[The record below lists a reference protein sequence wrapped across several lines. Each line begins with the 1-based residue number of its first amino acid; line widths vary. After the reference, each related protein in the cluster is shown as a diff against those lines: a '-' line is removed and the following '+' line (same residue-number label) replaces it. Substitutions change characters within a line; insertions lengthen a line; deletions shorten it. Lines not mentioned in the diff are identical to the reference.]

1 MSHGVTSLLTTRR
14 LLWVNVWQ
22 VLWPRNWKRVTE
34 DLQNSNMRF
43 LNDYVNIVSNA
54 TFWWMNFIFI
64 KGYEKP
70 LEQDDLGDIPE
81 RHRANFN
88 HRKFKEAFD
97 REKARAE
104 KKGTRPSMFRIYFD
118 AYWSVMLVSALLK
131 IAADVLNL
139 VGPLCIG
146 ALTSYVVT
154 LSYPADSELLPPHYV
169 TFSDF
174 FANGFVLIVTMFVVL
189 SIRVCIMNAHFKLS
203 FMLSADIRAAIQSM
217 IYTKALR
224 LATFATTG
232 GQMTMGQIT
241 NHMSADA
248 TNVMTMIQS
257 MHFLWSAPFQIAI
270 ILIFLYFEIGFS
282 ALLGAALFI
291 VVLPIQFK
299 VAAIMV
305 DKQKAILRC
314 SDKRLKLTNELLQ
327 GIKLLKMYAWE
338 ELYSKAIEVVRKE
351 EIRNLLY
358 INLCLITSVSFTFG
372 VPVLVTLVAFIT
384 FEPLSGQPLT
394 PDITFSS
401 LSLFNLIAI
410 PLLVMPA
417 SVSSVVGSFVSSKR
431 IIKFLLAPEVKG
443 DRALPMDTEGKV
455 QCKEKKGYSDSSRV
469 VFRKLDEAL
478 SEPTVSI
485 GAQADD
491 SDDQSDDTERALMLS
506 SISLSRG
513 KDLPDASTSNSDQ
526 GIAIK
531 ITGGN
536 FAWDPESTSPTLSD
550 VNVQIPAGKLTM
562 VIGAVGSGKSSLLAS
577 ILNEMTTISGN
588 VYINGEKGRI
598 AFAAQRPWL
607 MNASLRDNIL
617 FSSKMDNKRYHGV
630 LGACAL
636 LPDIDILPAGD
647 KTEIGEKG
655 INLSGGQK
663 QRVSVARAV
672 YADSDIVILDDP
684 LSALD
689 VHVGRQLF
697 EEGIMKQLVNNNKTV
712 ILVTHQLQYLSRADL
727 ILEMKDGTIAAS
739 GSLND
744 IIKADP
750 EMYEEI
756 KQVSAAGWD
765 NDQAESAEEERSK
778 LKRNVSLTSAEIAKG
793 DGQLIEKEEMV
804 RGSVSYKTY
813 LYLLGSVGW
822 GLILLVGVV
831 GALQTSLSVTTN
843 FWLSEWSEA
852 GLSNETARTYTEYLV
867 GYACLSVA
875 AALSQALSTAIMI
888 LSFMVAAKRLHLRML
903 RNIIRAPMRFF
914 DTTLV
919 GQILNRF
926 SNDIQMMDFRLP
938 DTYNFFVI
946 SIMQIIAS
954 VVVVGVVMPIFLVFV
969 IPIAIVYYILQRF
982 YLATSRELQRLESIS
997 KSPVFAYFSESLGG
1011 LTTIRAYRCEN
1022 RFYNT
1027 ILARI
1032 DRNTAAFLYVQIG
1045 ARWLAVRLDALGV
1058 LFVLLS
1064 TGSTLIGALSFGI
1077 NPSLVGLSSAYSL
1090 QMSNF
1095 LNYLMRGRTQVEMQ
1109 MNAVERIQFYS
1120 EVDREDYSGAEPS
1133 AGWPHSGEIRIDNVS
1148 VRYAED
1154 LEGVLRNVSVYLKS
1168 GEKVGICG
1176 RTGSGK
1182 SSLTLALLRI
1192 IDIFEG
1198 QIFIDGM
1205 NIMSVPLTTLRSKI
1219 SIIPQDPVLFTGPIR
1234 TNLDP
1239 ERNVSDDEMWHA
1251 LEIAQL
1257 KDVVSQLDGG
1267 LDAVVNEG
1275 GENFSVGQRQLFC
1288 LARAFLR
1295 KSRILIMDEATASV
1309 DMETDKTLQTV
1320 VATAFADRTV
1330 LTIAHRI
1337 ATIRDADK
1345 IIVLDGGRMVEFGSP
1360 EELLADED
1368 GFFTSL
1374 VGDD

>member
-1 MSHGVTSLLTTRR
+1 M
-14 LLWVNVWQ
+14 
-22 VLWPRNWKRVTE
+22 
-34 DLQNSNMRF
+34 
-43 LNDYVNIVSNA
+43 
-54 TFWWMNFIFI
+54 
-64 KGYEKP
+64 
-70 LEQDDLGDIPE
+70 
-81 RHRANFN
+81 
-88 HRKFKEAFD
+88 FK
-97 REKARAE
+97 
-104 KKGTRPSMFRIYFD
+104 IYCD

-154 LSYPADSELLPPHYV
+154 LSYPVDSELPPPHYV
-169 TFSDF
+169 SFDDF
-174 FANGFVLIVTMFVVL
+174 FGNGFVLVVTMFVVL
-189 SIRVCIMNAHFKLS
+189 SIRACIMNAHFKLS
-203 FMLSADIRAAIQSM
+203 FTLSVDVRAAIQSM
-217 IYTKALR
+217 VYKKALR

-248 TNVMTMIQS
+248 TNVMMMLQS
-257 MHFLWSAPFQIAI
+257 MHFLWSAPFQIVI

-282 ALLGAALFI
+282 ALLGAALFV

-299 VAAIMV
+299 VAAIMA

-351 EIRNLLY
+351 EVRNLLH
-358 INLCLITSVSFTFG
+358 INLCMITSVSITFG

-384 FEPLSGQPLT
+384 FEPISGRPLT

-401 LSLFNLIAI
+401 LSLFNLIAVPLFMI
-410 PLLVMPA
+410 PV
-417 SVSSVVGSFVSSKR
+417 SVSAIVGSIVSSKR
-431 IIKFLLAPEVKG
+431 IIKFLLAPEVEG
-443 DRALPMDTEGKV
+443 DRFVPMDTEGKPLS
-455 QCKEKKGYSDSSRV
+455 KEKKRYSDGSRA
-469 VFRKLDEAL
+469 VFRKLDEVL

-485 GAQADD
+485 DTKTDD
-491 SDDQSDDTERALMLS
+491 SDDQTGDTERALMLNG
-506 SISLSRG
+506 ISLPR
-513 KDLPDASTSNSDQ
+513 LTDASASNSDQ
-526 GIAIK
+526 GTAIK
-531 ITGGN
+531 ITDGN
-536 FAWDPESTSPTLSD
+536 FAWNPESTSPALSN
-550 VNVQIPAGKLTM
+550 VNVEIPAGKLTM
-562 VIGAVGSGKSSLLAS
+562 VIGAVGSGKSSLLAA
-577 ILNEMTTISGN
+577 ILNEMTTLSGN
-588 VYINGEKGRI
+588 VHINEKKGRV
-598 AFAAQRPWL
+598 AFAAQKPWL

-617 FSSKMDNKRYHGV
+617 FSSKIDKKRYRSV
-630 LGACAL
+630 LDACAL
-636 LPDIDILPAGD
+636 VPDIGILPAGD

-663 QRVSVARAV
+663 QRISVARAI
-672 YADSDIVILDDP
+672 YADSDVVILDDP

-697 EEGIMKQLVNNNKTV
+697 EEGVIKQLVRNNKTV

-739 GSLND
+739 GSLDD
-744 IIKADP
+744 IIEADP

-765 NDQAESAEEERSK
+765 NDQAESAEDERLK
-778 LKRNVSLTSAEIAKG
+778 LKRNVSIASAEIAEG

-831 GALQTSLSVTTN
+831 VALQTSVSVTTN

-867 GYACLSVA
+867 GYAGLSVSVA
-875 AALSQALSTAIMI
+875 VSQALSTAMLM
-888 LSFMVAAKRLHLRML
+888 LSFVVAAKRLHLRML

-919 GQILNRF
+919 GRILNRF
-926 SNDIQMMDFRLP
+926 SNDTQMMDYRLP
-938 DTYNFFVI
+938 ETYNFFVV

-969 IPIAIVYYILQRF
+969 IPIAIVYYILQRY

-997 KSPVFAYFSESLGG
+997 KSPVFSYFSESLGG

-1032 DRNTAAFLYVQIG
+1032 DRNTAAFLYVQMG

-1090 QMSNF
+1090 QMSNY
-1095 LNYLMRGRTQVEMQ
+1095 LNYLMRNRTEVEMQ
-1109 MNAVERIQFYS
+1109 MNAVERIQFFS

-1133 AGWPHSGEIRIDNVS
+1133 SGWPHSGEIHIDNVS

-1154 LEGVLRNVSVYLKS
+1154 LEAVLRNVSVYLKS

-1182 SSLTLALLRI
+1182 SSLTLALLRV

-1198 QIFIDGM
+1198 RIFIDGV
-1205 NIMSVPLTTLRSKI
+1205 NIMAVPLTTLRSKI
-1219 SIIPQDPVLFTGPIR
+1219 SIIPQDPVLFTGPVR

-1239 ERNVSDDEMWHA
+1239 EGKVSDDEMWRA

-1267 LDAVVNEG
+1267 LDTVVTEG

-1309 DMETDKTLQTV
+1309 DMETDKTLQNV

-1337 ATIRDADK
+1337 ATIRNSDK

-1360 EELLADED
+1360 EELLADEC

-1374 VGDD
+1374 VGDE

>member
-1 MSHGVTSLLTTRR
+1 
-14 LLWVNVWQ
+14 
-22 VLWPRNWKRVTE
+22 
-34 DLQNSNMRF
+34 
-43 LNDYVNIVSNA
+43 
-54 TFWWMNFIFI
+54 
-64 KGYEKP
+64 
-70 LEQDDLGDIPE
+70 
-81 RHRANFN
+81 
-88 HRKFKEAFD
+88 
-97 REKARAE
+97 
-104 KKGTRPSMFRIYFD
+104 
-118 AYWSVMLVSALLK
+118 
-131 IAADVLNL
+131 
-139 VGPLCIG
+139 
-146 ALTSYVVT
+146 
-154 LSYPADSELLPPHYV
+154 
-169 TFSDF
+169 
-174 FANGFVLIVTMFVVL
+174 
-189 SIRVCIMNAHFKLS
+189 
-203 FMLSADIRAAIQSM
+203 
-217 IYTKALR
+217 
-224 LATFATTG
+224 
-232 GQMTMGQIT
+232 MTMGQIT

-248 TNVMTMIQS
+248 TNVMMMMQF
-257 MHFLWSAPFQIAI
+257 MHFLWSAPFQIVI
-270 ILIFLYFEIGFS
+270 ILILLYFEIGFS

-299 VAAIMV
+299 VAAIMA

-351 EIRNLLY
+351 EVRNLLY
-358 INLCLITSVSFTFG
+358 INLCTITSVSITFG
-372 VPVLVTLVAFIT
+372 VPILVTLIAFIT
-384 FEPLSGQPLT
+384 FEPISGRPLT

-401 LSLFNLIAI
+401 LSFFNLIAI
-410 PLLVMPA
+410 PLFMIPV
-417 SVSSVVGSFVSSKR
+417 SVSAIVGSIVSSKR
-431 IIKFLLAPEVKG
+431 IMKFLLAPEVEG
-443 DRALPMDTEGKV
+443 DRALPMDIKGKTHS
-455 QCKEKKGYSDSSRV
+455 QEKKGYSDESRV
-469 VFRKLDEAL
+469 VFRKLDEVL
-478 SEPTVSI
+478 SESTVSI
-485 GAQADD
+485 GTQTDD
-491 SDDQSDDTERALMLS
+491 SDDQTDNTERALMLNGI
-506 SISLSRG
+506 SIPLG
-513 KDLPDASTSNSDQ
+513 KDLNDASTSNSDQ

-531 ITGGN
+531 ITDGN
-536 FAWDPESTSPTLSD
+536 FVWDPESTSPALSN
-550 VNVQIPAGKLTM
+550 VNVEIPAGKLTM
-562 VIGAVGSGKSSLLAS
+562 VIGAVGSGKSSLLAA
-577 ILNEMTTISGN
+577 ILNEMTTLSGN
-588 VYINGEKGRI
+588 VHINEEKGRI
-598 AFAAQRPWL
+598 AFAAQKPWL
-607 MNASLRDNIL
+607 MNASMRDNIL
-617 FSSKMDNKRYHGV
+617 FSSKMDKKRYHKV
-630 LGACAL
+630 LDACAL
-636 LPDIDILPAGD
+636 VPDIDILPAGD

-672 YADSDIVILDDP
+672 YADSDIIILDDP

-697 EEGIMKQLVNNNKTV
+697 EEGIMKQLVSNNKTV

-727 ILEMKDGTIAAS
+727 ILEIKDGTIAAS
-739 GSLND
+739 GSLDD

-765 NDQAESAEEERSK
+765 DDQAESAEEERFK
-778 LKRNVSLTSAEIAKG
+778 LQRRVSIASAEIAKG

-822 GLILLVGVV
+822 GLILLVALAV
-831 GALQTSLSVTTN
+831 ALQSSLSVTNN

-852 GLSNETARTYTEYLV
+852 GLSNETTRTYTEYLV
-867 GYACLSVA
+867 GYACLSVSA
-875 AALSQALSTAIMI
+875 AVSQSLSATILI
-888 LSFMVAAKRLHLRML
+888 LSFMVAARRIHLRML

-914 DTTLV
+914 DTTLI
-919 GQILNRF
+919 GRILNRF
-926 SNDIQMMDFRLP
+926 SNDTQLMDFRLAN
-938 DTYNFFVI
+938 TYNGFVI
-946 SIMQIIAS
+946 SIMQIIVS

-969 IPIAIVYYILQRF
+969 IPIAIVYYILQRY
-982 YLATSRELQRLESIS
+982 YLATSRELQRLDSTS

-1011 LTTIRAYRCEN
+1011 LTTIRAYRSEN

-1045 ARWLAVRLDALGV
+1045 ARWLAVRLDLLGA

-1077 NPSLVGLSSAYSL
+1077 NPSLVGLSSTYSL
-1090 QMSNF
+1090 QMSNY
-1095 LNYLMRGRTQVEMQ
+1095 LNYLMRNRTEVEMQ

-1120 EVDREDYSGAEPS
+1120 EVDQEEYSGAEPS

-1154 LEGVLRNVSVYLKS
+1154 LEAVLRNVSVYLKS

-1182 SSLTLALLRI
+1182 SSLTLALLRV

-1198 QIFIDGM
+1198 RIFIDGV
-1205 NIMSVPLTTLRSKI
+1205 NIMDVPLATLRSKI

-1239 ERNVSDDEMWHA
+1239 EEKVSDDEMWHA

-1267 LDAVVNEG
+1267 LDAVVTEG

-1295 KSRILIMDEATASV
+1295 KSYILIMDEATASV

-1320 VATAFADRTV
+1320 VANAFAERTV

-1360 EELLADED
+1360 EELLTDED
-1368 GFFTSL
+1368 GVFTSL
-1374 VGDD
+1374 VRDE